1 MRIAIIGPGAM
12 GSLFAALLS
21 RAGNEVILL
30 DKDRRRARLLAR
42 RGIKVEGA
50 SGEFTARVN
59 VVAAP
64 FTGCSVPDLTI
75 VLVKACHT
83 ASAAAQWRGVLK
95 SSPTVLTLQNG
106 IGNLEILQ
114 KVAGDAV
121 IGGTTAQGATLL
133 SPGRVRHAGAG
144 VTILGEPSGRITSR
158 LRRIAATFR
167 EVGIQVRLT
176 RDLQRALWEKLIV
189 NCAVNA
195 LGAITRLPNGALV
208 ECEGARLVLR
218 AAAREAAA
226 VARAV
231 GVNIGKAD
239 PAPKVE
245 KGCRATASNLN
256 SMLQDVLRQKPT
268 EIEQINGAVVRAG
281 ESLGIPTPVNELLT
295 ELIRAI
301 EASYARQARES
312 PRGRC
317 ATEP

>member
-21 RAGNEVILL
+21 PKGGNEVVLL
-30 DKDRRRARLLAR
+30 DKDPRRGRLLAR

-59 VVAAP
+59 VVAAGFSLRP
-64 FTGCSVPDLTI
+64 LPDLTI

-83 ASAAAQWRGVLK
+83 ASAAKQWRGVLK
-95 SSPTVLTLQNG
+95 TSPTVLTLQNG

-121 IGGTTAQGATLL
+121 IAGTTAQGATLL

-144 VTILGEPSGRITSR
+144 VTILGEPSGRITPR
-158 LRRIAATFR
+158 LRHMAATFR
-167 EVGIQVRLT
+167 NAGIQVRLT
-176 RDLQRALWEKLIV
+176 RDLQRALWEKLII

-208 ECEGARLVLR
+208 EYDGARLVLR

-231 GVNIGKAD
+231 GVRVGKAD

-256 SMLQDVLRQKPT
+256 SMLQDVLRRRRT
-268 EIEQINGAVVRAG
+268 EIEAINGAVVRAG

-301 EASYARQARES
+301 EASYARQVGLAR
-312 PRGRC
+312 
-317 ATEP
+317 